1 MKSVL
6 TRVWGVLAKRRWL
19 FAAFFLP
26 LLLLFAAY
34 SFSGFAPFLFQRK
47 IIGKARESGGSPAD
61 WHECPENGQDE
72 QMPERQGIF
81 FLVHELVHK
90 KRG

>member
-1 MKSVL
+1 MKNFL

-34 SFSGFAPFLFQRK
+34 SFSGFAPFGDKSVLVLDLAGQYVWFYEGLWDAVR
-47 IIGKARESGGSPAD
+47 GGGSVFYSLSRSLGG
-61 WHECPENGQDE
+61 EFL
-72 QMPERQGIF
+72 GI
-81 FLVHELVHK
+81 
-90 KRG
+90 